1 MPFFE
6 QNLLRSSTANFDERK
21 WVDEIRKTLDE
32 EIEEETEIPVTIF
45 AVPKTLFISDPN
57 SYTPQEVAIGPYH
70 HLRAELYDMETY
82 KVAAAK
88 RNQGELKNLKLQH
101 IVAHLSELEL
111 KIRACYHR
119 PVSFGSEALAWMMA
133 VDVSFLFEFF
143 EVCGVRKGKILT
155 KVPSRLA
162 HLISLSG
169 HKTTHNAILR
179 DIMMLENQIPLFV
192 IKMLLK
198 FQFSFP
204 DEVLFDMLMEL
215 SQEVSP
221 FKMAD
226 AAAGRKIEVKDCA
239 HLLDF
244 LYRFIVPLP
253 MKSDASDAANIDLQD
268 EEEGGEQADHE
279 TSKTPF
285 SEPSHLRQLLSE
297 LWRILS
303 RLSVRPMRLI
313 KRMIFSR
320 PVKVFVKL
328 PWTILSKIPVIK
340 LLKEPVERVF
350 TFFQQDKE
358 KKGDEQESSST
369 SSNTSKLPLLEE
381 IKIPS
386 VIQLSEVGVQF
397 VPIHEGI
404 TSIKF
409 DAKTLTFYI
418 PIIKLDV
425 NSEVVLRNLVAYEA
439 CSASGPL
446 VLTRYI
452 ELMNGIIDTD
462 LDARFLCRKEIII
475 NHLKSEK
482 EVADLW
488 NGMSKSIRLTK
499 VPPLDDLIGEVNN
512 YYKGR
517 WKVKLGRFMKKYVF
531 ASWRILTFLA
541 TILLLMLMSLQ
552 AFCQVYNCS
561 RLFRIKALEPAFAPQ

>member
-1 MPFFE
+1 M
-6 QNLLRSSTANFDERK
+6 LTSSTSNFDERK

-32 EIEEETEIPVTIF
+32 EIEEETDQIPVTIF

-82 KVAAAK
+82 KFAAAK
-88 RNQGELKNLKLQH
+88 RNQGELKNLKLQD
-101 IVAHLSELEL
+101 IVAHLSEKEL

-119 PVSFGSEALAWMMA
+119 PLSFGSEALAWMMA

-162 HLISLSG
+162 HMISISG
-169 HKTTHNAILR
+169 HKTTHYNAILR

-192 IKMLLK
+192 IELLLK
-198 FQFSFP
+198 FQFSSP

-215 SQEVSP
+215 SEKVSP
-221 FKMAD
+221 FKMAVD
-226 AAAGRKIEVKDCA
+226 AARRKIEVKDCA

-253 MKSDASDAANIDLQD
+253 IKSDALPASDAADIELHD
-268 EEEGGEQADHE
+268 EEEGGDQQADHE
-279 TSKTPF
+279 TRKTPF

-297 LWRILS
+297 LWRVLS
-303 RLSVRPMRLI
+303 RLSVKPMRLI
-313 KRMIFSR
+313 KRLIFSG

-328 PWTILSKIPVIK
+328 PWTIISKIPVIN

-358 KKGDEQESSST
+358 KKGDEQESSSS
-369 SSNTSKLPLLEE
+369 SSNTSKAPLLEE

-409 DAKTLTFYI
+409 DSETLTFYI

-446 VLTRYI
+446 FLTRYV

-462 LDARFLCRKEIII
+462 LDARFLCRREIII

-482 EVADLW
+482 EVAELW

-499 VPPLDDLIGEVNN
+499 VPPLDDLIGEVNK

-541 TILLLMLMSLQ
+541 TVLLLMLMSLQ

-561 RLFRIKALEPAFAPQ
+561 RLFRIKALEPAFPQQ

>member
-1 MPFFE
+1 
-6 QNLLRSSTANFDERK
+6 
-21 WVDEIRKTLDE
+21 
-32 EIEEETEIPVTIF
+32 
-45 AVPKTLFISDPN
+45 
-57 SYTPQEVAIGPYH
+57 
-70 HLRAELYDMETY
+70 METY
-82 KVAAAK
+82 KVSAAK

-101 IVAHLSELEL
+101 IVAHLSEMEL

-119 PVSFGSEALAWMMA
+119 PLCFGSEALAWMMA

-169 HKTTHNAILR
+169 HKTAHNAILR

-192 IKMLLK
+192 IEMLLK
-198 FQFSFP
+198 FQFSSP
-204 DEVLFDMLMEL
+204 YEVLFDMLMEL
-215 SQEVSP
+215 SEKVSP
-221 FKMAD
+221 FKMAAD
-226 AAAGRKIEVKDCA
+226 AARMKIEVKDCA

-253 MKSDASDAANIDLQD
+253 IKSDALPASDVVDIALND
-268 EEEGGEQADHE
+268 EEEGGEPEDHE
-279 TSKTPF
+279 KSKTPF

-313 KRMIFSR
+313 KRIIFSG

-328 PWTILSKIPVIK
+328 PWTILSRIPVIK

-350 TFFQQDKE
+350 TFFQQVKE
-358 KKGDEQESSST
+358 KKGDERESSSS
-369 SSNTSKLPLLEE
+369 SSNTSKVPLLDE

-397 VPIHEGI
+397 VPIYEGI

-409 DAKTLTFYI
+409 DTKTLTFYI
-418 PIIKLDV
+418 PIINLGV

-446 VLTRYI
+446 VLTRYV

-462 LDARFLCRKEIII
+462 LDARFLCRRGIII

-482 EVADLW
+482 EVAELW

-499 VPPLDDLIGEVNN
+499 VPPLDDLIGEVNK
-512 YYKGR
+512 YYKAR

-561 RLFRIKALEPAFAPQ
+561 RLFRIKALQPAFTQQ

>member
-1 MPFFE
+1 MSFFE
-6 QNLLRSSTANFDERK
+6 QNMLTSSTSNFDERK

-70 HLRAELYDMETY
+70 HLRPNLYDMETY
-82 KVAAAK
+82 KVSAAK

-101 IVAHLSELEL
+101 IVANLSEMEL

-119 PVSFGSEALAWMMA
+119 PLCFGSEALAWMMA

-169 HKTTHNAILR
+169 HKTAHNAILR

-192 IKMLLK
+192 IEMLLK
-198 FQFSFP
+198 FQFSSP
-204 DEVLFDMLMEL
+204 EEVLFDMLMEL
-215 SQEVSP
+215 SEKVSP
-221 FKMAD
+221 FKMAAD
-226 AAAGRKIEVKDCA
+226 AARMKIEVKDCA

-253 MKSDASDAANIDLQD
+253 IKSDALPASDVVDIDLND
-268 EEEGGEQADHE
+268 KEEGGEPEDHE
-279 TSKTPF
+279 KSKTPF
-285 SEPSHLRQLLSE
+285 SEPSHLRRLLSE
-297 LWRILS
+297 LWQILS

-313 KRMIFSR
+313 KRIIFSG

-328 PWTILSKIPVIK
+328 PWTILSRIPVIK

-358 KKGDEQESSST
+358 KKGDERESSSS
-369 SSNTSKLPLLEE
+369 SSNTSKVPLLDE
-381 IKIPS
+381 IRIPS

-397 VPIHEGI
+397 VPIYEGI

-409 DAKTLTFYI
+409 DTKTLTFYI
-418 PIIKLDV
+418 PIINLGV
-425 NSEVVLRNLVAYEA
+425 NSEVVLRNLWHTRPAVL
-439 CSASGPL
+439 GPL
-446 VLTRYI
+446 VGNPIRR
-452 ELMNGIIDTD
+452 ELMNGIIDD
-462 LDARFLCRKEIII
+462 LDARFLSERDHQPSKE
-475 NHLKSEK
+475 
-482 EVADLW
+482 
-488 NGMSKSIRLTK
+488 
-499 VPPLDDLIGEVNN
+499 
-512 YYKGR
+512 
-517 WKVKLGRFMKKYVF
+517 
-531 ASWRILTFLA
+531 
-541 TILLLMLMSLQ
+541 
-552 AFCQVYNCS
+552 
-561 RLFRIKALEPAFAPQ
+561 

>member
-1 MPFFE
+1 M
-6 QNLLRSSTANFDERK
+6 L
-21 WVDEIRKTLDE
+21 
-32 EIEEETEIPVTIF
+32 
-45 AVPKTLFISDPN
+45 
-57 SYTPQEVAIGPYH
+57 
-70 HLRAELYDMETY
+70 
-82 KVAAAK
+82 K

-101 IVAHLSELEL
+101 IVANLSEMEL

-119 PVSFGSEALAWMMA
+119 PLCFGSEALAWMMA

-169 HKTTHNAILR
+169 HKTAHNAILR

-192 IKMLLK
+192 IEMLLK
-198 FQFSFP
+198 FQFSSP
-204 DEVLFDMLMEL
+204 EEVLFDMLMEL
-215 SQEVSP
+215 SEKVSP
-221 FKMAD
+221 FKMAAD
-226 AAAGRKIEVKDCA
+226 AARMKIEVKDCA

-253 MKSDASDAANIDLQD
+253 IKSDALPASDVVDIDLND
-268 EEEGGEQADHE
+268 KEEGGEPEDHE
-279 TSKTPF
+279 KSKTPF
-285 SEPSHLRQLLSE
+285 SEPSHLRRLLSE
-297 LWRILS
+297 LWQILS

-313 KRMIFSR
+313 KRIIFSG
-320 PVKVFVKL
+320 PVKVFVNL
-328 PWTILSKIPVIK
+328 PWTILSRIPVIK

-358 KKGDEQESSST
+358 KKGDERESSSS
-369 SSNTSKLPLLEE
+369 SSNTSKVPLLDE
-381 IKIPS
+381 IKS
-386 VIQLSEVGVQF
+386 R
-397 VPIHEGI
+397 
-404 TSIKF
+404 
-409 DAKTLTFYI
+409 
-418 PIIKLDV
+418 V

-439 CSASGPL
+439 CSSSGPL
-446 VLTRYI
+446 VLTRYV

-462 LDARFLCRKEIII
+462 LDARFLCRRGIII

-482 EVADLW
+482 EVAELW

-499 VPPLDDLIGEVNN
+499 VPPLDDLIGEVNK

-552 AFCQVYNCS
+552 AFCQVITAVAFSVSKPFNPPSHSS
-561 RLFRIKALEPAFAPQ
+561 RFLLPSFAFRWFLEENKENIYLFGTRKNIVGNKMLSDNVKSVY

>member
-1 MPFFE
+1 M
-6 QNLLRSSTANFDERK
+6 LTSSTSNFDERK
-21 WVDEIRKTLDE
+21 WIDEIRKTLDE

-88 RNQGELKNLKLQH
+88 RNQGELRNLKLH
-101 IVAHLSELEL
+101 EIVAHLSELEL

-162 HLISLSG
+162 HMISISG
-169 HKTTHNAILR
+169 HKTTHYNAILR

-192 IKMLLK
+192 IKLLLK
-198 FQFSFP
+198 FQLSSP
-204 DEVLFDMLMEL
+204 DEVLFDTLMEL
-215 SQEVSP
+215 SEKVSP

-226 AAAGRKIEVKDCA
+226 AARRKIEVKDCA

-253 MKSDASDAANIDLQD
+253 IKSDALPASDAADIDLHD
-268 EEEGGEQADHE
+268 EEEGGDQQEDHE
-279 TSKTPF
+279 KSKSPF

-297 LWRILS
+297 LWRNLS

-313 KRMIFSR
+313 KRIIFSG

-328 PWTILSKIPVIK
+328 PWGILSRIPVIN
-340 LLKEPVERVF
+340 LLKETVERVF
-350 TFFQQDKE
+350 GSSNRIRRRKATSKNRA
-358 KKGDEQESSST
+358 SSSKQVYT
-369 SSNTSKLPLLEE
+369 AGRDQNP
-381 IKIPS
+381 
-386 VIQLSEVGVQF
+386 
-397 VPIHEGI
+397 
-404 TSIKF
+404 
-409 DAKTLTFYI
+409 
-418 PIIKLDV
+418 LDV
-425 NSEVVLRNLVAYEA
+425 NSEAVLRNLVAYEA

-446 VLTRYI
+446 FLTRYV

-462 LDARFLCRKEIII
+462 SDARFLCRREIII

-482 EVADLW
+482 EVAELW

-499 VPPLDDLIGEVNN
+499 VPPLDDLIGEVNK

-541 TILLLMLMSLQ
+541 TVLLLMLMSLQ

-561 RLFRIKALEPAFAPQ
+561 RLFRIKALQPAFPQQ